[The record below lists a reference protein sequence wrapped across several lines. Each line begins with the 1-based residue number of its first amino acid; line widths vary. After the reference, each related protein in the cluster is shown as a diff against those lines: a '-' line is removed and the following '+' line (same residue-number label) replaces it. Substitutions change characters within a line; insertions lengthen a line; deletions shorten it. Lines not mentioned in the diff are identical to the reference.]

1 MFISNKIKNLIGHK
15 KIVKF
20 NLIIF
25 FTVFIAI
32 IETAGIGM
40 IIPMVN
46 IILNPDY
53 VEKIRELIPYL
64 KNFSVSQNIIILL
77 ALVWIIFL
85 VKNLMYIFY
94 IYISNKFN
102 QNIRRD
108 LAKKLYNNFVGQ
120 NYIFH
125 LNNSSVELVKNINL
139 DLEDLRFSLYHF
151 FIGIAEVFITIMIMA
166 LLLTFNFYAT
176 LIIILLLTLVFL
188 FYNFFLKNTSKIKG
202 QEIFESMTFL
212 QRHVKETLSNI
223 KLIKIFS
230 TKDFFLEEFNKHNDN
245 FTKNRLMID
254 VIVNV
259 PRAVIEIT
267 VVTLIVFYYL
277 LTYDYTN
284 PTSLFSSIGLYAL
297 AFFRLMPAFNRM
309 ISAYSYKNILLHTTT
324 KIHNIFVLSEIS
336 NNDLG
341 HKLIKES
348 IESKNENKIK
358 DIKFENVSFA
368 YDEKKILD
376 GINLDIKRQEFVG
389 IIGESGAG
397 KSTLLNLLLGLLKPD
412 EGNVIFNNKYEIF
425 NNLEI
430 FNKKISYVPQNIS
443 ILERSIKE
451 NIAFGVSKEK
461 IDMDKINQIIE
472 KTKLG
477 KLISKMEF
485 GLDTVIN
492 SDNLNISGGELQ
504 RIGLARAL
512 YFDSDLLIMD
522 EATNSLDNF
531 TESEIL
537 EMIYENFLGKK
548 IILFITHKLQNLEKA
563 NVIYKISNKKIEKI
577 R

>member
-1 MFISNKIKNLIGHK
+1 MFISDKIKTLIGYEK
-15 KIVKF
+15 LGKF

-40 IIPMVN
+40 IIPLVN

-53 VEKIRELIPYL
+53 VEKIRDFVPYL
-64 KNFSVSQNIIILL
+64 KNFSVSQNIIIFL
-77 ALVWIIFL
+77 AVVWIIFL

-108 LAKKLYNNFVGQ
+108 LAKKLYNNFLNQ
-120 NYIFH
+120 KYIFH

-151 FIGIAEVFITIMIMA
+151 FIGIAEVFITLMIMV
-166 LLLTFNFYAT
+166 LLLTYNFYAT
-176 LIIILLLTLVFL
+176 LMIIFLLVVVFL
-188 FYNFFLKNTSKIKG
+188 FYNFFLKNTSKKKG
-202 QEIFESMTFL
+202 QEIFDSMTFL

-230 TKDFFLEEFNKHNDN
+230 TKNFFLKEFNKHNDDYV
-245 FTKNRLMID
+245 KNRLMVD

-259 PRAVIEIT
+259 PRAVIEVT
-267 VVTLIVFYYL
+267 VVTLIVFYCL
-277 LTYDYTN
+277 LAYDYKN

-309 ISAYSYKNILLHTTT
+309 ITAYSYKNILLHTTT
-324 KIHNIFVLSEIS
+324 KIHNIFILSQVN
-336 NNDLG
+336 NNDLS

-348 IESKNENKIK
+348 FEKKNENEIK
-358 DIKFENVSFA
+358 SIKFENVSFS
-368 YDEKKILD
+368 YDERKILD
-376 GINLDIKRQEFVG
+376 GINLDIQKQEFVG

-397 KSTLLNLLLGLLKPD
+397 KSTLLNLLLGLLKPN
-412 EGNVIFNNKYEIF
+412 EGNVTFNNNYEIF

-430 FNKKISYVPQNIS
+430 FSKKISYVPQNIS

-451 NIAFGVSKEK
+451 NIAFGVSKEN
-461 IDMDKINQIIE
+461 IDLEKINKIIV
-472 KTKLG
+472 KTKLE
-477 KLISKMEF
+477 KLISKMEN
-485 GLDTVIN
+485 GLDTIIN

-522 EATNSLDNF
+522 EATNSLDHF

-548 IILFITHKLQNLEKA
+548 IILFITHKLQNLEKS